1 MHQMQLESARAS
13 FANASA
19 VVHSGHL
26 PTSPGL
32 VLPQEQVV
40 AEGAVAE
47 VETPLQAEVVDS
59 LKRCS
64 TRNTQKKK
72 RKRHNFRTGECDIS
86 IVQRL
91 VLPYRWPC
99 DLPLGC
105 Q

>member
-1 MHQMQLESARAS
+1 MQLESARAS

-72 RKRHNFRTGECDIS
+72 ENVTTFGPVNVTSLLCKGLFSHTDG
-86 IVQRL
+86 L
-91 VLPYRWPC
+91 VTYL
-99 DLPLGC
+99 
-105 Q
+105 